1 MTQQEWNSRKIRET
15 QQIKDLGLTEK
26 AKGGNYNQREKKM
39 EIQLRLWKCN
49 MLISNYE
56 SWDLN

>member
-26 AKGGNYNQREKKM
+26 AKGGNYNQREKKNGNPV
-39 EIQLRLWKCN
+39 EIMK
-49 MLISNYE
+49 M
-56 SWDLN
+56 